1 MLEIVLLFALVCIA
15 VLVFVLYTHSEQDY
29 IEEDTKLSV
38 LQSIRNTLK
47 WLFGVCLVFVLF
59 VIGSVMIL
67 LLRYSELFAAVDKL
81 LTFLN
86 ELLSFLRSTGE
97 L

>member
-1 MLEIVLLFALVCIA
+1 MEVALFFALVAIA

-29 IEEDTKLSV
+29 IEEDTQLSV
-38 LQSIRNTLK
+38 LLSIRNTLK
-47 WLFGVCLVFVLF
+47 WLFGICLVFVLI
-59 VIGSVMIL
+59 VVGSILIL
-67 LLRYSELFAAVDKL
+67 LLRYNELFSAVDRL